1 MKSMDISSLVFADLM
16 ANLFGIFL
24 VLSALLLGMVRIET
38 AMLIDP
44 PDKGP
49 KKPSV
54 VTPGPNTP
62 TLEISSGQRFVFR
75 INDKLSRQA
84 VSLAE
89 AEKVLSEMQ
98 PAALVLK
105 IDSDVSTGVTRQLMV
120 FCQDLGTRMF
130 WWADPREAKP

>member
-49 KKPSV
+49 KKPAL
-54 VTPGPNTP
+54 VTPGSNTP
-62 TLEISSGQRFVFR
+62 TLEIRSGQKFVFWF
-75 INDKLSRQA
+75 NDKLSREVA
-84 VSLAE
+84 SITE
-89 AEKVLSEMQ
+89 AKEVLNDMQ

-120 FCQDLGTRMF
+120 LCQDLGTRMF
-130 WWADPREAKP
+130 WGAEARKVKP